1 MEKAHV
7 DVKAG
12 NAILRMYTPQNIHRP
27 LEIKLIDL
35 KNKIEESVK
44 AKLEAGIPKLQAE
57 IAKNEKNLQICL
69 DRAVKNIN
77 PKLLKEALSLNNIS
91 DLGSEEEIKAKLIN
105 GYKYDAIK
113 WLKHHNNEANTL
125 AALTR
130 ANQGL
135 NTAIKYLEDWK
146 LLTTEKYLSLR
157 NIQIKTFTNNKG
169 EKETFDI
176 YDGADR
182 FSGSGYVAPRAEA
195 MNL

>member
-7 DVKAG
+7 DFKAG

-130 ANQGL
+130 ANQRV
-135 NTAIKYLEDWK
+135 KYRHKIFRRLEIINYRKVSFASQHTDK
-146 LLTTEKYLSLR
+146 DFHK
-157 NIQIKTFTNNKG
+157 
-169 EKETFDI
+169 
-176 YDGADR
+176 
-182 FSGSGYVAPRAEA
+182 
-195 MNL
+195 